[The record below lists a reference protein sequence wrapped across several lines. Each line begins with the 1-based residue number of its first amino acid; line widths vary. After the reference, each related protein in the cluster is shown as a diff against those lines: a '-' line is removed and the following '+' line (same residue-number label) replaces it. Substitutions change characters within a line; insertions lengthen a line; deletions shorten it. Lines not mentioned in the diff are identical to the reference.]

1 MPEGQN
7 HNKNIRDI
15 FDLRKDADILKF
27 KGYEDRKERINSENK
42 RITGQILALYGVVVI
57 VNLIAQKLRFKSILQ
72 DMGLMSDIFYMLFA
86 NLFFFFYLRKKDIN
100 FTRAIYL
107 FDLPIFIISILQGT
121 IWDPFNLTYTF
132 FFYLLTLPLLIL
144 DKPWRIFTMVSSLT
158 VFYVILDLNFKALA
172 LRGDD
177 MRHLVNAFLIS
188 TAAMLYTL
196 MVRIQNL
203 EYAGFYENKAD
214 RDPLT
219 GLYNRYGAY
228 RHFGHN
234 RPGLMVYL
242 DLDHFKEINDTYGH
256 ERGNQV
262 LQETANALRSCF
274 RKDDILVRMGGDE
287 FVVFA
292 PGIWTEDIIE
302 RKMKDVLDAI
312 DSIGPSVGDAETK
325 MSGSIGCAYTTKAI
339 SNPDELLRIADHEM
353 YIVKRGGKNGYRI
366 KLITE

>member
-1 MPEGQN
+1 
-7 HNKNIRDI
+7 
-15 FDLRKDADILKF
+15 
-27 KGYEDRKERINSENK
+27 
-42 RITGQILALYGVVVI
+42 
-57 VNLIAQKLRFKSILQ
+57 
-72 DMGLMSDIFYMLFA
+72 
-86 NLFFFFYLRKKDIN
+86 
-100 FTRAIYL
+100 
-107 FDLPIFIISILQGT
+107 
-121 IWDPFNLTYTF
+121 
-132 FFYLLTLPLLIL
+132 
-144 DKPWRIFTMVSSLT
+144 
-158 VFYVILDLNFKALA
+158 
-172 LRGDD
+172 
-177 MRHLVNAFLIS
+177 
-188 TAAMLYTL
+188 MLYTL

-256 ERGNQV
+256 ERGDQV

-325 MSGSIGCAYTTKAI
+325 MSGSIGCVYTTKAI

-353 YIVKRGGKNGYRI
+353 YTVKRGGKNGYRI